1 MNDDHLADRHSEA
14 RTMTQLGINTCF
26 AVKRWPRPAD
36 WAPIV
41 RDECGLDLVQV
52 SLDLVD
58 VTRDADSMARD
69 VDEHL
74 EAAARYGIRLHS
86 AFTGVAGYSSNLLLH
101 PSERERDAAERWY
114 ERAIDFAARVG
125 AASMGGHVGAFS
137 VPDWADPA
145 RRGQLWEEL
154 RVRLGRLAGVARR
167 RGLEGLL
174 VENLAARREPS
185 TMTDI
190 ESLITAGDSER
201 VPIQLCLDV
210 GHMCVP
216 DTQGEE
222 RDPYAWLRR
231 MGGRASVIQIQQGDT
246 EGDRHWPFT
255 ARYADVGRIDPDRV
269 LEALGRDVKAPLVLE
284 VIPAFEAPDADV
296 LADLVESARCWREA
310 IARSEYPVV

>member
-1 MNDDHLADRHSEA
+1 
-14 RTMTQLGINTCF
+14 MTQLGINTCF

-41 RDECGLDLVQV
+41 RDELGLDLVQV

-58 VTRDADSMARD
+58 VTRGADTIARD

-74 EAAARYGIRLHS
+74 EAVARYGIRIHS
-86 AFTGVAGYSSNLLLH
+86 VFTGVAGYSSNLLLN
-101 PSERERDAAERWY
+101 PSERERDAAEHWY
-114 ERAIDFAARVG
+114 ERAIEFAARLG
-125 AASMGGHVGAFS
+125 AASVGGHVGAFS

-145 RRGQLWEEL
+145 RRRMLWDEL
-154 RVRLGRLAGVARR
+154 RARLARLAGIAREA
-167 RGLEGLL
+167 GLEGFL

-185 TMTDI
+185 TMADI
-190 ESLITAGDSER
+190 ESLITAGDTQH

-231 MGGRASVIQIQQGDT
+231 LGSRASVIQIQQGDT
-246 EGDRHWPFT
+246 EGDRHWPFA
-255 ARYADVGRIDPDRV
+255 ARYSGMGRIDPDRV
-269 LEALGRDVKAPLVLE
+269 LETLGADATAPLVLE
-284 VIPAFEAPDADV
+284 VIPAFEAPDDQV
-296 LADLVESARCWREA
+296 LTDLVESARCWHEA
-310 IARSEYPVV
+310 IARQEAAGPR